1 MAMAVVFFVGENMA
15 TEKKQ
20 HSEELKEKILA
31 EIATGVPMT
40 QLSKKYKIPVSTM
53 GTWKTNART
62 KSDEF
67 ENLRKENK
75 EKFVNKAWKLINDAM
90 EVTEKRVTRCKNF
103 EENVDIVANA
113 IKKNSDKIC
122 KDLQIGYFD
131 LLNLVKELMQL
142 KNIKVGELS
151 SLIGTMYDKQALAS
165 DEPTENVK
173 VKLEDFF

>member
-1 MAMAVVFFVGENMA
+1 M
-15 TEKKQ
+15 
-20 HSEELKEKILA
+20 
-31 EIATGVPMT
+31 
-40 QLSKKYKIPVSTM
+40 
-53 GTWKTNART
+53 
-62 KSDEF
+62 
-67 ENLRKENK
+67 
-75 EKFVNKAWKLINDAM
+75 NKAWKLINDAM

-113 IKKNSDKIC
+113 IKKNSDQIC